1 MCKELLPVT
10 SWTGCV
16 QEAMKSGAALAE
28 QQDKT
33 MNWEHPA
40 GGVTKVGESPWLSVQ
55 HRWVEH
61 SPSLAPGEGDM
72 GRGSRGEGEAWYGVS
87 EAPEPRGD
95 IWDQDQRWVGGTPA
109 KLGLL
114 PPFPC
119 EATNQG

>member
-55 HRWVEH
+55 HR
-61 SPSLAPGEGDM
+61 
-72 GRGSRGEGEAWYGVS
+72 
-87 EAPEPRGD
+87 
-95 IWDQDQRWVGGTPA
+95 
-109 KLGLL
+109 
-114 PPFPC
+114 
-119 EATNQG
+119 